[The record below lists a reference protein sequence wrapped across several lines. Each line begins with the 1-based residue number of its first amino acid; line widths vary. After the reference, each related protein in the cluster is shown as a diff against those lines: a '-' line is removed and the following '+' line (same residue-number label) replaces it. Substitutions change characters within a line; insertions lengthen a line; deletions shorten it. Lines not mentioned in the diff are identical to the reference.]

1 MLGKYEKTSSL
12 LLLEL
17 VLVPVGRA
25 RETVHV
31 RDGTLSA
38 VGFGN
43 SGTQVDGYPDVG
55 NGKTIVTLQVPFMIK
70 LTTVIEIINNTY
82 TNYNPHCLQIKGT
95 TKVTLY

>member
-1 MLGKYEKTSSL
+1 MPFEHASL
-12 LLLEL
+12 PLLEL

-82 TNYNPHCLQIKGT
+82 INNYNPHCLQIKGT
-95 TKVTLY
+95 TKVSLY